1 MADLARREARR
12 FLRELKLTSG
22 EYYQYALAARKKY
35 VDLRLRQDSQIRAIY
50 IRAADRVAKRILNLS
65 RTTGVNQMTL
75 RYLAELEESLRE
87 EGDRISQTLMDYVTK
102 YVTEAAKAG
111 SSFSYQVTLSQ
122 LEGTRL
128 AKEPIHR
135 IFARANT
142 QAVEAIWARTHK
154 GLTLSDRIWQKGRNA
169 NRVMVEII
177 QDAVA
182 MGEDPVETARKLQ
195 RYVRKGKGTL
205 AQDYPEMMARMGS
218 RIPNDLSYE
227 ALRLV
232 RTETAA
238 AYGEG
243 TIAAA
248 RVSPSYTGMKWL
260 LSNNSTPCDVCKS
273 LAEKN
278 VGLGQGVY
286 PPGEEPPMPAH
297 PNCMC
302 ALVPHYEDPESF
314 TKRLI
319 EWVNNPS
326 AHPDLEEWYQNVY
339 RRGVVA

>member
-1 MADLARREARR
+1 MTMQH
-12 FLRELKLTSG
+12 LT
-22 EYYQYALAARKKY
+22 
-35 VDLRLRQDSQIRAIY
+35 
-50 IRAADRVAKRILNLS
+50 
-65 RTTGVNQMTL
+65 
-75 RYLAELEESLRE
+75 ELEESLRQE
-87 EGDRISQTLMDYVTK
+87 EQLITSTLMTV
-102 YVTEAAKAG
+102 VSQSILEATEAGA
-111 SSFSYQVTLSQ
+111 SYSLNVTLAQ
-122 LEGTRL
+122 IEGRLEK
-128 AKEPIHR
+128 APIQR

-154 GLTLSDRIWQKGRNA
+154 GMMLSDRIWEKGRKA
-169 NRVMVEII
+169 RQAITEII
-177 QDAVA
+177 QDAVVT
-182 MGEDPVETARKLQ
+182 GEDPVETARKLEK
-195 RYVRKGKGTL
+195 YVRKGRNTL
-205 AQDYPEMMARMGS
+205 AQEYPGMMARMGG
-218 RIPNDLSYE
+218 RIPADLSYE

-260 LSNNSTPCDVCKS
+260 LSNNSTPCDTCTS

-278 VGLGQGVY
+278 LGLGVGVY

-302 ALVPHYEDPESF
+302 SLVPYHEDPDEF

-319 EWVNNPS
+319 EWLRNPAS
-326 AHPDLEEWYQNVY
+326 QPDIEDWYQNVY
-339 RRGVVA
+339 KRGIAV